1 MRRFIISALLALPAL
16 FAGAQEQVYTLS
28 KCIEIGLENN
38 YSLRI
43 TRNEELISKN
53 NATLANAG
61 YLPTLDMSAGY
72 DAQLNSNN
80 SELRATGDIQKTRNA
95 FDQTASVGI
104 GLDWTIFEGFKVSTN
119 YKLLKELERMGETN
133 TRIAIEDF
141 IAGIAAEYYN
151 FIQQRL
157 RLINYYNAVKL
168 SKERLRIVE
177 ERYNIGNFSRLDY
190 QQAKVDFNADSAQ
203 FMKQQE
209 VVITSRIALNEM
221 MAIDQVYTIIDTE
234 EKDIAINDSLDFTD
248 LWNSTLGNNATLLL
262 SAQNNTLVNLD
273 YKKVLS
279 RNYPYVKFRAGYD
292 YGFNKY
298 GSNSNAIAHRNAW
311 GGNAGI
317 SIGFNLWDGNRR
329 REIRNAKIEIE
340 NAKLMHD
347 RLELSLKADLGNIW
361 HAYQNNLQLLEL
373 EKTNVITAREN
384 HEIAKERYMLGDLSG
399 IEMREAQLSLLQ
411 AEERLLSVEYDT
423 KLCEISLMQI
433 SGKIT
438 NFIR

>member
-43 TRNEELISKN
+43 TRNEELISHN

-61 YLPTLDMSAGY
+61 YLPTLDLSAGY

-80 SELRATGDIQKTRNA
+80 SELRGTGDIQKTRNA
-95 FDQTASVGI
+95 FDQTANAGI
-104 GLDWTIFEGFKVSTN
+104 NLNWTIFEGFNVSTN
-119 YKLLKELERMGETN
+119 YKKLKELERMGETN

-141 IAGIAAEYYN
+141 IADMAAEYYN

-234 EKDIAINDSLDFTD
+234 EKDIAINDSLDFAD

-262 SAQNNTLVNLD
+262 AAQNKTLAQLD

-298 GSNSNAIAHRNAW
+298 GNNTMIRRNAW

-329 REIRNAKIEIE
+329 REMRNAKIEME
-340 NAKLMHD
+340 NVKLMHD
-347 RLELSLKADLGNIW
+347 QLELSLKANLGNFW
-361 HAYQNNLQLLEL
+361 HAYQNNLQMLEL

-399 IEMREAQLSLLQ
+399 IEMREAQQSLLD

-438 NFIR
+438 DLIK

>member
-1 MRRFIISALLALPAL
+1 MKRLILSLLIIPAL
-16 FAGAQEQVYTLS
+16 FTNAQEQVYTLS
-28 KCIEIGLENN
+28 RCIEIGLENN

-43 TRNEELISKN
+43 ARNEEVISHN

-61 YLPTLDMSAGY
+61 YLPTLDLSAGY

-80 SELRATGDIQKTRNA
+80 SELRATGEIDKTRNV
-95 FDQTASVGI
+95 FDQTASAGI
-104 GLDWTIFEGFKVSTN
+104 GVNWTIFEGFKVSTN
-119 YKLLKELERMGETN
+119 YKQLKELERMGETN

-141 IAGIAAEYYN
+141 IANIAAEYYN
-151 FIQQRL
+151 FLQQRL
-157 RLINYYNAVKL
+157 RLINYYNAVLL

-221 MAIDQVYTIIDTE
+221 MAIDQVYTPIETE
-234 EKDIAINDSLDFTD
+234 EKDIVINDTLDFAD
-248 LWNSTLGNNATLLL
+248 LWNKTLSNNASLLL
-262 SAQNNTLVNLD
+262 ATQNNTLAQLD

-292 YGFNKY
+292 YGFNRY
-298 GSNSNAIAHRNAW
+298 GNNTLIRRNAW
-311 GGNAGI
+311 GGNVGI

-329 REIRNAKIEIE
+329 REMRNAKIEME
-340 NAKLMHD
+340 NVKLTHD
-347 RLELSLKADLGNIW
+347 KLELSLKADLGNLW

-399 IEMREAQLSLLQ
+399 IEMREAQQSLLD

-438 NFIR
+438 EFIK